1 MEPEFDADPEIR
13 LGPGDGGSLPSPCSN
28 QEAPELQDKS
38 KTLPSR
44 MTISCLAE
52 LSDKKKPK
60 VRKRS
65 LRKCFFRGVLVVKV
79 IKCILV
85 ANNVEIQFLNALIFK

>member
-1 MEPEFDADPEIR
+1 MEPEFDADPEIH
-13 LGPGDGGSLPSPCSN
+13 LGPEDGGSLPSPCSN

-60 VRKRS
+60 VRKTPD
-65 LRKCFFRGVLVVKV
+65 FRVTHVLE
-79 IKCILV
+79 LY
-85 ANNVEIQFLNALIFK
+85 